1 MALSAAVRPLVGA
14 ATLRAGVFL
23 VVGGV
28 LAAAYGLLVGGYVQ
42 MYRDPTLARG
52 VVTALVIVTAAIV
65 VLPPVLHPVRV
76 LEATAARTLLDVDL
90 EPDPGSGPGA
100 TARGAVWF
108 VLHLLTGAL
117 AALLLLVAVP
127 LSVSLVARQL
137 GARRLEDQLGVLA
150 DLPAALA
157 VVLALV
163 LLLVPPYAMWALRAL
178 LRAAAPRLLGPSA
191 QVRIARL
198 EAEARE
204 LAARNALARDLHDSV
219 GHALTVTTLPAAAA
233 ERALDRDPE
242 LARAALTAIAETG
255 RDAVA
260 ELDRVLGVLR
270 SDASAPDAAGPGR
283 TLADAAALAAEARGT
298 GRPVDLTLPADVDAV
313 PSAVSRAAYAIL
325 REAVTNALRHGDGDV
340 TAEVAVAGGVEV
352 SVRNVVRPGSAPGR
366 GRGVAG
372 MHERAAALGGTVTA
386 GPHGRHWVLRAS
398 LPVEGP

>member
-52 VVTALVIVTAAIV
+52 VVTALVVVTAAIV
-65 VLPPVLHPVRV
+65 ALHPVRV
-76 LEATAARTLLDVDL
+76 LEATAARTLLDVAL
-90 EPDPGSGPGA
+90 APDPGSGPGA

-127 LSVSLVARQL
+127 LSVSLVARQF

-198 EAEARE
+198 EAE
-204 LAARNALARDLHDSV
+204 
-219 GHALTVTTLPAAAA
+219 
-233 ERALDRDPE
+233 
-242 LARAALTAIAETG
+242 
-255 RDAVA
+255 
-260 ELDRVLGVLR
+260 
-270 SDASAPDAAGPGR
+270 
-283 TLADAAALAAEARGT
+283 
-298 GRPVDLTLPADVDAV
+298 
-313 PSAVSRAAYAIL
+313 
-325 REAVTNALRHGDGDV
+325 
-340 TAEVAVAGGVEV
+340 
-352 SVRNVVRPGSAPGR
+352 
-366 GRGVAG
+366 
-372 MHERAAALGGTVTA
+372 
-386 GPHGRHWVLRAS
+386 
-398 LPVEGP
+398 